1 MSRLTEGTRTA
12 AAVIAVVAAL
22 LASPAP
28 AQPLDFG
35 ALGQADTFEDL
46 PGVTPPQKNAP
57 KNTVS
62 CVQKFVEPA
71 LGRSWRM
78 ERQTYYSCSE
88 GSLTFESN
96 RPPLSRERSMRGLGW

>member
-1 MSRLTEGTRTA
+1 MTGRSRRPVARMTIAL
-12 AAVIAVVAAL
+12 AAVL
-22 LASPAP
+22 LAASAA

-35 ALGQADTFEDL
+35 ALGKTDAFEDL
-46 PGVTPPQKNAP
+46 PGVTLPQKKAP
-57 KNTVS
+57 KSTVS

-96 RPPLSRERSMRGLGW
+96 RAPVSRERSMRGLGW